1 MGRIDNIHLDEK
13 IDCYIVTDD
22 YGFNLMY
29 DCTFMDMRAVEQEM
43 LKIVSFYI
51 NKVEPMQ
58 DRDLRN
64 VLPNVDRL
72 GIVKEVLECEQK
84 YQRAK
89 LQLCM
94 QYMECYEHTCDSL
107 EQQRLI

>member
-1 MGRIDNIHLDEK
+1 M
-13 IDCYIVTDD
+13 VTDD
-22 YGFNLMY
+22 YGFNVMY

-64 VLPNVDRL
+64 VLPCVDRL
-72 GIVKEVLECEQK
+72 GIVKEVLYWEEK
-84 YQRAK
+84 FQRSK
-89 LQLCM
+89 LKLCLH
-94 QYMECYEHTCDSL
+94 YMECCDHTCDTL
-107 EQQRLI
+107 E

>member
-1 MGRIDNIHLDEK
+1 MGRIDKIWLDEAND
-13 IDCYIVTDD
+13 IYIVTDD

-29 DCTFMDMRAVEQEM
+29 DCSFMDMRAVEQEI

-72 GIVKEVLECEQK
+72 GILKDVLEWEQL
-84 YQRAK
+84 YQKAK
-89 LQLCM
+89 LQLC
-94 QYMECYEHTCDSL
+94 L
-107 EQQRLI
+107 

>member
-1 MGRIDNIHLDEK
+1 MGRIDKIWLDETND
-13 IDCYIVTDD
+13 IYIVTDD

-29 DCTFMDMRAVEQEM
+29 DCSFMDMRAVELEV

-72 GIVKEVLECEQK
+72 GILKDVLEWEQL
-84 YQRAK
+84 YQKAK
-89 LQLCM
+89 LQLC
-94 QYMECYEHTCDSL
+94 L
-107 EQQRLI
+107 